1 MNQTATKTKS
11 HTAAIF
17 PVLVALD
24 KFKEKGIDGFT
35 GTSEDQKYLLSLLPT
50 ARSVKYSEDEVK
62 SFISNNV
69 QELNAIL
76 KSKGFDIQFDE
87 SQAFDL
93 GVVTIM
99 DLMAKWLAK
108 ADPAEVMYDGK
119 KYPAA
124 KIKRGASVMLS
135 TVDTE
140 VLMIRTINGITVF
153 IEKTYEERSGLVLFH
168 HVLKMSSFLSNEYP
182 CDAIVPFVDID
193 EQPDVSWLLGL
204 NATNKNFAINQA
216 LQQNR
221 LKINLDGVHAESATA
236 VGGVRGLIVGRSQF
250 IVDQPFN
257 IWLTSG
263 NSQFPLF
270 AAYVAPE
277 NWKEPK

>member
-1 MNQTATKTKS
+1 MNQIATKIKS

-24 KFKEKGIDGFT
+24 KFKEKGIEGFS

-62 SFISNNV
+62 SFISDNV

-76 KSKGFDIQFDE
+76 KSKGFDVQLDE
-87 SQAFDL
+87 SKDFDL

-99 DLMAKWLAK
+99 DLMAKWLTK
-108 ADPAEVMYDGK
+108 ADPAEVTYDGK
-119 KYPAA
+119 QYPAA
-124 KIKRGASVMLS
+124 KIKMGASIILP

-140 VLMIRTINGITVF
+140 VLMIRTRNGICVF
-153 IEKTYEERSGLVLFH
+153 IEKAYQERSGLELFH
-168 HVLKMSSFLSNEYP
+168 HVLKMSSFPRSEDP
-182 CDAIVPFVDID
+182 CDATIPFVDID

-204 NATNKNFAINQA
+204 SATNQDLFINQA

-221 LKINLDGVHAESATA
+221 LKINLDGIHAESATA
-236 VGGVRGLIVGRSQF
+236 MGAAKGLVVGRRQF
-250 IVDQPFN
+250 VVDQPFN

-263 NSQFPLF
+263 DSLFPLF
-270 AAYVAPE
+270 AAYVVPE